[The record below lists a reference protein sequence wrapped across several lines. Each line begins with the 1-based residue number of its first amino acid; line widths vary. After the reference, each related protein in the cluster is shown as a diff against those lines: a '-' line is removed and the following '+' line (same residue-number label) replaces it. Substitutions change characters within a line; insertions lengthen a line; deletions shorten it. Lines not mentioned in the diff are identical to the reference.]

1 MAAAA
6 RFSCKCARSAL
17 ASPAPVLDLFPR
29 AAFASPAS
37 APPPFSPCCSRAM
50 SRPSP
55 LAPNIFCP
63 RPSVLQ
69 PQSISNQ
76 HESTSAAVVK
86 FQARQGKAGRGRVL
100 ASPLLMDPVQP
111 PVIPLLCL
119 LQHLHRFQVFK
130 PSDFLRGGQDP
141 LHWAQLKDDGFS
153 GNSPRSISQV
163 EAGDLSEEKARQ
175 KIYSVSTRHYFAF
188 GALVSKEISYKI
200 EELPNVRLVL
210 PDSYADVENKDYGG
224 EPFINGE
231 AAPYDPKY
239 HEQLVRN
246 NGPRHS
252 SRNVARRENMQNIH
266 NIDGCDLEHWFVV
279 MEPPPGDLDD
289 PDVPREEIIDSYIKV
304 LSKVVGSEEKARQKI
319 YSVSTRHYF
328 AFGALVSEEISHKIK
343 ELPNV
348 RWVLPDSYLDVD
360 NKDYGGEP
368 FINGQAVPYDPKYH
382 EQWLR
387 NNACN
392 SGGWHNDG
400 LRSSRK
406 MVRREVMQNFQ
417 NKDAIPGQGYNL

>member
-1 MAAAA
+1 MGD
-6 RFSCKCARSAL
+6 RVRRWRRR
-17 ASPAPVLDLFPR
+17 P
-29 AAFASPAS
+29 ASPAS
-37 APPPFSPCCSRAM
+37 ARARPWLLPHLCSISSRA
-50 SRPSP
+50 RPSLLLRALLLPFPRAAPARCLVQVLWLQISSVQDLASSSPNPSQINMNP
-55 LAPNIFCP
+55 L
-63 RPSVLQ
+63 RPPS
-69 PQSISNQ
+69 SS
-76 HESTSAAVVK
+76 S
-86 FQARQGKAGRGRVL
+86 RQGKAGR
-100 ASPLLMDPVQP
+100 
-111 PVIPLLCL
+111 
-119 LQHLHRFQVFK
+119 VFK